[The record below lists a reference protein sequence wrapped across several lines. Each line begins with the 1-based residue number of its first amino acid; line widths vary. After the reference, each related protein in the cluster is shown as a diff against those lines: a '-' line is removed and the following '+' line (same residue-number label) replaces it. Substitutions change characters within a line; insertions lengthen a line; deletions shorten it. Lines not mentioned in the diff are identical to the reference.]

1 MAATANT
8 SQSYP
13 AYIAILETGVLR
25 QRAQEA
31 INQLAECQVCPRRC
45 KVNRLENKR
54 GFCRTGRMARV
65 ASYFPHHGEEDCLR
79 GWRGSGTIFFSGCNL
94 RCVFCQ
100 NWDISQCDSGRE
112 VTASEIAAMMLELQE
127 AGVHNINWVS
137 PSHVVPQLLEAT
149 ALAAQEGLRLP
160 IVYNSGGYDSLQA
173 LKWLDGVVD
182 IYMPDFKYWDAET
195 AGLLSAAADYP
206 EVARQA
212 IREMHRQVG
221 VLKLDGRG
229 LARRGLLIRH
239 LVLPKGMAGTS
250 EIASWLA
257 TEISPKTYVNVMN
270 QYHPDGA
277 LLDAPPGKYP
287 RELYRPLTI
296 EEYINAMRTARAA
309 GLSRFDERRVF

>member
-1 MAATANT
+1 MAATANA

-13 AYIAILETGVLR
+13 AYTALLETGVLEK
-25 QRAQEA
+25 RAHEA
-31 INQLAECQVCPRRC
+31 ISQLAECRVCPRRC
-45 KVNRLENKR
+45 NVNRLENKR

-65 ASYFPHHGEEDCLR
+65 ASYFPHLGEEDCLR
-79 GWRGSGTIFFSGCNL
+79 GWGGSGTIFFSGCNL

-112 VTASEIAAMMLELQE
+112 VTASDIAAMMLELQE
-127 AGVHNINWVS
+127 AGAHNINWVS
-137 PSHVVPQLLEAT
+137 PSHVVPQMLEAT
-149 ALAAQEGLRLP
+149 ALAAQQGLRLP
-160 IVYNSGGYDSLQA
+160 IVYNSGGYDSVQA

-182 IYMPDFKYWDAET
+182 IYMPDFKYWDAEK
-195 AGLLSAAADYP
+195 AGLLSAAPDYP

-221 VLKLDGRG
+221 VLKLDARG

-239 LVLPKGMAGTS
+239 LVLPNGMAGTS

-257 TEISPKTYVNVMN
+257 TEISPKTYINIMN

-277 LLDAPPGKYP
+277 LLRAQLGKYP
-287 RELYRPLTI
+287 RELCRTLTI
-296 EEYINAMRTARAA
+296 EEYVNAMRAARAA
-309 GLSRFDERRVF
+309 GLSRFDERRTF

>member
-1 MAATANT
+1 MTAAANT
-8 SQSYP
+8 SQRYP
-13 AYIAILETGVLR
+13 AYTALLETGVL
-25 QRAQEA
+25 QKRAHEA
-31 INQLAECQVCPRRC
+31 LSQLAKCQVCPRRC
-45 KVNRLENKR
+45 NVNRLENKR
-54 GFCRTGRMARV
+54 GFCRTGRLARV

-94 RCVFCQ
+94 RCIFCQ

-112 VTASEIAAMMLELQE
+112 VTASDIAAMMLELQE
-127 AGVHNINWVS
+127 AGAHNINWVS

-160 IVYNSGGYDSLQA
+160 IVYNSGGYDSVQA
-173 LKWLDGVVD
+173 LEWLDGVVD
-182 IYMPDFKYWDAET
+182 IYMPDFKYWNPET
-195 AGLLSAAADYP
+195 ASLLSAAPDYP
-206 EVARQA
+206 EVARRA

-221 VLKLDGRG
+221 VLELDSRG

-239 LVLPKGMAGTS
+239 LVLPNGMAGTS

-257 TEISPKTYVNVMN
+257 TQISPKTYINIMN

-277 LLDAPPGKYP
+277 LLEARHGKYP
-287 RELYRPLTI
+287 RELHRTLTI
-296 EEYINAMRTARAA
+296 EEYIDAVRTARAA